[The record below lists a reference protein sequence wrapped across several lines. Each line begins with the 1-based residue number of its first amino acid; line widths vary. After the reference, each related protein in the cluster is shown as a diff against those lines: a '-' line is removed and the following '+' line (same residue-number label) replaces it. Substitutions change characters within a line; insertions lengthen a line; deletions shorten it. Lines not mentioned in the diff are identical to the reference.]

1 MKMLDIGVGDGR
13 TTMHFAQAAEEY
25 WAIDYS
31 QVMIAA
37 YRKSFEMLLI
47 KSGLPSAMPGP

>member
-1 MKMLDIGVGDGR
+1 MKMLDIGVGRGR

-31 QVMIAA
+31 EEMIAA
-37 YRKSFEMLLI
+37 CRERFRDLLRKTGLL
-47 KSGLPSAMPGP
+47 SAMRGP